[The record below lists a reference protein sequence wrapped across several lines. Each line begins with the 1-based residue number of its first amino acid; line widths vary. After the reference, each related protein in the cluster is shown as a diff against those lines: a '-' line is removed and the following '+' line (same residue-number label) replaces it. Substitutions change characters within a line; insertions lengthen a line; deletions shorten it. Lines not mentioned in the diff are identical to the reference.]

1 VKLFANYSIPLVWG
15 ILGLVAGCVVAYF
28 GFVFVW
34 TRAIIP
40 HQAPTPEDGLMVM
53 ILSLIA
59 GVFIGSASLYASAQT
74 RWTHAK
80 HYN

>member
-1 VKLFANYSIPLVWG
+1 
-15 ILGLVAGCVVAYF
+15 VVAYF

-59 GVFIGSASLYASAQT
+59 GFSLAPLRCMLPRQT
-74 RWTHAK
+74 RLDARETLQTD
-80 HYN
+80 